1 MRFAEPIFLWG
12 LLALPLL
19 LLFFLWLERRR
30 KKALGRIGDLEM
42 VLRLLEGFS
51 EKIRRWKYA
60 LVLLASAFV
69 ILALARPQW
78 GKKMELVKREGLD
91 IIVAMD
97 VSASMLA
104 ADMPPSRLAK
114 AKSETANLIDLLK
127 GDRIGLVV
135 FAGEAYVQCPLT
147 LDYSAAK
154 MFLSDIDYGSVPRPG
169 SALGEGIRKAI
180 GAFVE
185 KERKY
190 KVLIL
195 ISDGEETGD
204 SDPMKAAEEA
214 RRAGVVMYTIGIG
227 TPSGE
232 PIPVRNAAGQVI
244 GYKKDDNGQVV
255 MSRLDEAGLQEA
267 ALKTGGKYYRATAG
281 ELELDKIFDDISK
294 MERKE
299 LTGQFMAR
307 WEERFR
313 AFLAAAFALLGV
325 EFLLNERRRRRAE
338 TLSAATYETVG
349 KKQGRNS

>member
-1 MRFAEPIFLWG
+1 MRFTEPVFLWG

-30 KKALGRIGDLEM
+30 RKALGQIGDLDI
-42 VLRLLEGFS
+42 VLRLMESFS
-51 EKIRRWKYA
+51 EKARRWKYA
-60 LVLLASAFV
+60 LVLLGSAFL

-91 IIVAMD
+91 IIVAID

-114 AKSETANLIDLLK
+114 AKSETAGLIDLLK

-135 FAGEAYVQCPLT
+135 FAGEAFVQCPLT
-147 LDYSAAK
+147 MDYSAAK
-154 MFLSDIDYGSVPRPG
+154 MFLADIDYGSVPQPG
-169 SALGEGIRKAI
+169 TALGEAIRRAAA
-180 GAFVE
+180 AFVE
-185 KERKY
+185 KERKH
-190 KVLIL
+190 KVLIA
-195 ISDGEETGD
+195 ITDGEDTQE
-204 SDPMKAAEEA
+204 SDPMAAAEEA
-214 RRAGVVMYTIGIG
+214 KKAGIVMYTIGVG
-227 TPSGE
+227 TPAGE
-232 PIPVRNAAGQVI
+232 PIPVRNAAGQVE
-244 GYKKDDNGQVV
+244 GYKKDDEGQVV

-313 AFLAAAFALLGV
+313 WFLAAAFALLGV
-325 EFLLNERRRRRAE
+325 EFLLTERRRRHVE
-338 TLSAATYETVG
+338 TVPGANYETVG
-349 KKQGRNS
+349 RK

>member
-12 LLALPLL
+12 LLALPPL
-19 LLFFLWLERRR
+19 LLFFYWLERRR
-30 KKALGRIGDLEM
+30 RKALGQIGDLDI

-60 LVLLASAFV
+60 LVLFACTCIVLAS
-69 ILALARPQW
+69 ARPQW
-78 GKKMELVKREGLD
+78 GKKMELVRREGLD
-91 IIVAMD
+91 IIVAID

-114 AKSETANLIDLLK
+114 AKSETASLIDLLS

-135 FAGEAYVQCPLT
+135 FAGDAYVQCPLT

-154 MFLSDIDYGSVPRPG
+154 MFLADIDYGSVPRPG
-169 SALGEGIRKAI
+169 TALGEAIRRAVA
-180 GAFVE
+180 AFVQ
-185 KERKY
+185 KERKH
-190 KVLIL
+190 KVLIA
-195 ISDGEETGD
+195 ITDGEDTQE
-204 SDPMKAAEEA
+204 SDPLAAVEEA
-214 RRAGVVMYTIGIG
+214 RKAGIVIYTIGVG

-232 PIPVRNAAGQVI
+232 PIPVRNAAGQIV
-244 GYKKDDNGQVV
+244 GYKKDDAGQVV
-255 MSRLDEAGLQEA
+255 MSRLDEAGLQDI

-313 AFLAAAFALLGV
+313 WFLAAAFALLGV
-325 EFLLNERRRRRAE
+325 EFLLNERRKRRAE
-338 TLSAATYETVG
+338 TLSTVTHEAV
-349 KKQGRNS
+349 GRK

>member
-1 MRFAEPIFLWG
+1 MRFAEPVFLWS
-12 LLALPLL
+12 LFALPFLF
-19 LLFFLWLERRR
+19 LFFFWLERRR
-30 KKALGRIGDLEM
+30 RKALGRIGDLEI

-51 EKIRRWKYA
+51 EKAHRWKYV
-60 LVLLASAFV
+60 LVMFACTFM

-91 IIVAMD
+91 IIVAID

-114 AKSETANLIDLLK
+114 AKSETAGLIDLLK

-147 LDYSAAK
+147 MDYSAAK
-154 MFLSDIDYGSVPRPG
+154 MFLSDIDYGSVPQPG
-169 SALGEGIRKAI
+169 TALGEAIRRAAA
-180 GAFVE
+180 AFVE
-185 KERKY
+185 KERKH
-190 KVLIL
+190 KVLIA
-195 ISDGEETGD
+195 ITDGEDTQE

-214 RRAGVVMYTIGIG
+214 KKAGIVLYTIGVG
-227 TPSGE
+227 TPAGD
-232 PIPVRNAAGQVI
+232 PIPLRNAAGQVV
-244 GYKKDDNGQVV
+244 GYKKDDEGQVV

-281 ELELDKIFDDISK
+281 ELELDKIFDDIST

-313 AFLAAAFALLGV
+313 WFLAAAFALLGV
-325 EFLLNERRRRRAE
+325 EFLLSERRKRRVG
-338 TLSAATYETVG
+338 TLLAATYEPVG
-349 KKQGRNS
+349 RK

>member
-1 MRFAEPIFLWG
+1 MRFAEPIFLLG
-12 LLALPLL
+12 LLSLPLL
-19 LLFFLWLERRR
+19 LLFFYWLERRR
-30 KKALGRIGDLEM
+30 KKALGRIGDLEI

-51 EKIRRWKYA
+51 EKAHRWKYA
-60 LVLLASAFV
+60 LLLLGSIFM
-69 ILALARPQW
+69 ILTLARPQW

-91 IIVAMD
+91 IIVAID

-114 AKSETANLIDLLK
+114 AKSETAGLIDLLK

-135 FAGEAYVQCPLT
+135 FAGKAYVQCPLT
-147 LDYSAAK
+147 MDYSAAM
-154 MFLSDIDYGSVPRPG
+154 MFLSDIDYGSVPQPG
-169 SALGEGIRKAI
+169 TALGEAIRRAAA
-180 GAFVE
+180 AFVE
-185 KERKY
+185 KERKH
-190 KVLIL
+190 KVLIA
-195 ISDGEETGD
+195 ITDGEDTQE

-214 RRAGVVMYTIGIG
+214 KKAGIVLYTIGVG
-227 TPSGE
+227 TPAGD
-232 PIPVRNAAGQVI
+232 PIPLRNAAGQVV
-244 GYKKDDNGQVV
+244 GYKKDDEGQVV

-313 AFLAAAFALLGV
+313 WFLAAAFALLGV
-325 EFLLNERRRRRAE
+325 EFLLSERRKRRVESVPEVA
-338 TLSAATYETVG
+338 YETVG
-349 KKQGRNS
+349 QR

>member
-1 MRFAEPIFLWG
+1 MRFAEPIFLFG
-12 LLALPLL
+12 LLGLPLL
-19 LLFFLWLERRR
+19 LLFFYWLERRR
-30 KKALGRIGDLEM
+30 KKALGRIGDLDV

-60 LVLLASAFV
+60 LVLLASALMV
-69 ILALARPQW
+69 LALARPQW

-91 IIVAMD
+91 IIVAID

-114 AKSETANLIDLLK
+114 AKSETAGLIDLLK

-135 FAGEAYVQCPLT
+135 FSGEAYVQCPLT
-147 LDYSAAK
+147 MDYSAAK
-154 MFLSDIDYGSVPRPG
+154 MFLSDIDYGSVPQPG
-169 SALGEGIRKAI
+169 TALGEAIRRAAS
-180 GAFVE
+180 AFVE
-185 KERKY
+185 KERKH
-190 KVLIL
+190 KVLIA
-195 ISDGEETGD
+195 ITDGEDTQE

-214 RRAGVVMYTIGIG
+214 RKAGIVLYTIGVG
-227 TPSGE
+227 TPAGE
-232 PIPVRNAAGQVI
+232 PIPLRNAAGQVQ
-244 GYKKDDNGQVV
+244 GYKKDDEGQVV

-313 AFLAAAFALLGV
+313 WFLAAAFALLGV
-325 EFLLNERRRRRAE
+325 EFLLNERRRISRKVE
-338 TLSAATYETVG
+338 VEKQYETT
-349 KKQGRNS
+349 KQT

>member
-1 MRFAEPIFLWG
+1 
-12 LLALPLL
+12 
-19 LLFFLWLERRR
+19 
-30 KKALGRIGDLEM
+30 
-42 VLRLLEGFS
+42 LEGFS
-51 EKIRRWKYA
+51 EKARRWKYA
-60 LVLLASAFV
+60 FLLLGSAFI

-104 ADMPPSRLAK
+104 TDMPPSRLAK
-114 AKSETANLIDLLK
+114 AKSETASLIDLLK
-127 GDRIGLVV
+127 GDRIGLVI
-135 FAGEAYVQCPLT
+135 FSGEAYVQCPLT
-147 LDYSAAK
+147 MDYSAAK
-154 MFLSDIDYGSVPRPG
+154 MFLSDINYGSVPQPG
-169 SALGEGIRKAI
+169 SALGEGIRKAV

-190 KVLIL
+190 KVVIL

-204 SDPMKAAEEA
+204 SDPMKAADEA
-214 RRAGVVMYTIGIG
+214 KKAGVVMYTIGIG
-227 TPSGE
+227 TPAGE
-232 PIPVRNAAGQVI
+232 PIPLRNAAGQVT
-244 GYKKDDNGQVV
+244 GYKKDDEGQVV
-255 MSRLDEAGLQEA
+255 MSRLDEAGLQEM

-313 AFLAAAFALLGV
+313 WFLAAAFALLGV
-325 EFLLNERRRRRAE
+325 EFLLNERRRIWKKVGVERQ
-338 TLSAATYETVG
+338 YETV
-349 KKQGRNS
+349 R